1 MLEQW
6 STSINEIKC
15 VEPNEGMLKAFRE
28 AIHDPR
34 VIASEGTFSS
44 TEVESGWADLIV
56 IATVSPRNKTI
67 SDVEVDVGLPRPFI
81 GVKIW
86 KQP

>member
-28 AIHDPR
+28 AIHDSR
-34 VIASEGTFSS
+34 VNASEGTFSS

-56 IATVSPRNKTI
+56 IATVSRRNKPI
-67 SDVEVDVGLPRPFI
+67 IGAEAHERLPRPFI

>member
-1 MLEQW
+1 MLEHW

-56 IATVSPRNKTI
+56 IATVSRQNKPI
-67 SDVEVDVGLPRPFI
+67 VDAEVHGRLPRPFI
-81 GVKIW
+81 GAKI
-86 KQP
+86 

>member
-1 MLEQW
+1 M
-6 STSINEIKC
+6 
-15 VEPNEGMLKAFRE
+15 KAFRE

-34 VIASEGTFSS
+34 VNASEGTFSS

-67 SDVEVDVGLPRPFI
+67 SDVEAHVGLPRPFI

>member
-34 VIASEGTFSS
+34 AIASEGTFSS

-56 IATVSPRNKTI
+56 IATVSRWNKSKI
-67 SDVEVDVGLPRPFI
+67 DADAHERLPRHFI

>member
-1 MLEQW
+1 MLE
-6 STSINEIKC
+6 
-15 VEPNEGMLKAFRE
+15 AFRE

-34 VIASEGTFSS
+34 VIASVGTFSS

-67 SDVEVDVGLPRPFI
+67 IDAEAHGRLPRHFI